1 MRSISTIKREAKA
14 HMSGRFMDILKA
26 FWPTVLVS
34 LMSFGYGLHSG
45 MSQVNTAQQMQ
56 DGVTYGTQYNAN
68 YADPL
73 TWANYADPLTW
84 LWSLLGMVVLFAA
97 IPVARK
103 MYRDRNYNQEA
114 TREFT
119 SQRTFEAI
127 ATYFMNYLAALAA
140 LVLCLSVG
148 LIVGLLVAGSPGAEL
163 LLILVALAVILPI
176 ILYVMIP
183 FEIVPYVISDYDAGI
198 NAPADW
204 ESYGAWAKATTAL
217 KYAWGAAKGK
227 RLNYFLFQLS
237 FIGWWFA
244 AMFTFG
250 LALAYV
256 APYMTLATY
265 GYMKDRFLP
274 DATVY
279 AGSAE
284 QAFKSHPLQSEF
296 Y

>member
-34 LMSFGYGLHSG
+34 LMSFGYGIHSG

-73 TWANYADPLTW
+73 TWLW
-84 LWSLLGMVVLFAA
+84 LLLGMIVLFAA

-119 SQRTFEAI
+119 SQRAFEAI
-127 ATYFMNYLAALAA
+127 ATYFMTYLAV
-140 LVLCLSVG
+140 LVLVLSIG
-148 LIVGLLVAGSPGAEL
+148 LVIGLLVAGSPGAAL
-163 LLILVALAVILPI
+163 LLILVTLAVILPI
-176 ILYVMIP
+176 VLYVIIP

-244 AMFTFG
+244 AAFTFG
-250 LALAYV
+250 LALVYV

-274 DATVY
+274 DAPVY

-284 QAFKSHPLQSEF
+284 QAFKTHPLQSEF
-296 Y
+296 

>member
-45 MSQVNTAQQMQ
+45 IGQVNTAQQMQ
-56 DGVTYGTQYNAN
+56 DGVAYGTHYNAN

-73 TWANYADPLTW
+73 TL
-84 LWSLLGMVVLFAA
+84 LWGLLGMIVLFAA

-119 SQRTFEAI
+119 SQRAFEAI
-127 ATYFMNYLAALAA
+127 ATYAMTYLSALVLGLAIGLVAGLAAFFFVGLIVAGSSGVALLLLLAA
-140 LVLCLSVG
+140 LV
-148 LIVGLLVAGSPGAEL
+148 I
-163 LLILVALAVILPI
+163 ILPL

-183 FEIVPYVISDYDAGI
+183 FEIVPYVVSDYDAGI

-204 ESYGAWAKATTAL
+204 ESYGAWTKATTAL

-227 RLNYFLFQLS
+227 RLDYFLFQLS

-244 AMFTFG
+244 AAFTFG
-250 LALAYV
+250 LALIYV

-274 DATVY
+274 DAPVY
-279 AGSAE
+279 AGSTE
-284 QAFKSHPLQSEF
+284 QAFKPHPLQSEF

>member
-14 HMSGRFMDILKA
+14 HMSGRFLDILKA

-34 LMSFGYGLHSG
+34 LMTFGYGLQSG
-45 MSQVNTAQQMQ
+45 ISQANTAQQMQ
-56 DGVTYGTQYNAN
+56 DGVAYGTHYNAN

-73 TWANYADPLTW
+73 TW
-84 LWSLLGMVVLFAA
+84 LWGLLGMIVLFAA

-119 SQRTFEAI
+119 SQRAFEAI
-127 ATYFMNYLAALAA
+127 ATYAMTAIAA
-140 LVLCLSVG
+140 LVLG
-148 LIVGLLVAGSPGAEL
+148 LAIGLVVGLLVAGSPGSAL
-163 LLILVALAVILPI
+163 LLILVALAAILPI

-204 ESYGAWAKATTAL
+204 ESYGAWAKSTTAL

-244 AMFTFG
+244 AAFTFG
-250 LALAYV
+250 LALIYV

-274 DATVY
+274 DAPVY
-279 AGSAE
+279 AGSTE
-284 QAFKSHPLQSEF
+284 QAFKPHPLQSEF

>member
-45 MSQVNTAQQMQ
+45 IGQANTAQQMQ
-56 DGVTYGTQYNAN
+56 DGVTYGTNYNAN

-73 TWANYADPLTW
+73 TW
-84 LWSLLGMVVLFAA
+84 LWGLLGMIVLFAA

-103 MYRDRNYNQEA
+103 MCRDRNYNQEA

-119 SQRTFEAI
+119 SQRAFEAI
-127 ATYFMNYLAALAA
+127 ATYAMTAIAALVLGLAIGLVVGLIMAGSSGAALLLLLAA
-140 LVLCLSVG
+140 LV
-148 LIVGLLVAGSPGAEL
+148 I
-163 LLILVALAVILPI
+163 ILPL

-183 FEIVPYVISDYDAGI
+183 FEIVPYVVSDYDAGI

-227 RLNYFLFQLS
+227 RLNYFLFRLS

-244 AMFTFG
+244 AAFTFG
-250 LALAYV
+250 LALIYI

-274 DATVY
+274 DAPVQ
-279 AGSAE
+279 AGSTE
-284 QAFKSHPLQSEF
+284 QAFKPHPLQSEF

>member
-34 LMSFGYGLHSG
+34 LMTFGYGIQSG
-45 MSQVNTAQQMQ
+45 ISQANTAQQMQ
-56 DGVTYGTQYNAN
+56 DGVTYGTHYNAN
-68 YADPL
+68 YAGPL
-73 TWANYADPLTW
+73 TWIW
-84 LWSLLGMVVLFAA
+84 GLLGMIVLFAA

-119 SQRTFEAI
+119 SQRAFEAI
-127 ATYFMNYLAALAA
+127 ATYAMTAIAALVLGLAIGFVAFFFVGLIVSGSAGAALLLLLAA
-140 LVLCLSVG
+140 LV
-148 LIVGLLVAGSPGAEL
+148 IVVPL
-163 LLILVALAVILPI
+163 

-183 FEIVPYVISDYDAGI
+183 FEIVPYVVSDYDAGI

-227 RLNYFLFQLS
+227 RLNYFLFQIS

-244 AMFTFG
+244 AAFSFG
-250 LALAYV
+250 LALIYV

-274 DATVY
+274 DAPVY
-279 AGSAE
+279 AGGTE
-284 QAFKSHPLQSEF
+284 QQAFKAHPLQSEF
-296 Y
+296 

>member
-1 MRSISTIKREAKA
+1 MRSISTVKREAKA

-34 LMSFGYGLHSG
+34 LMSFGYGIHSG

-73 TWANYADPLTW
+73 TWLW
-84 LWSLLGMVVLFAA
+84 LLLGMIVLFAA

-119 SQRTFEAI
+119 SQRAFEAI
-127 ATYFMNYLAALAA
+127 ATYFMTYLAV
-140 LVLCLSVG
+140 LVLVLSIG
-148 LIVGLLVAGSPGAEL
+148 LVIGLLVAGSPGAAL
-163 LLILVALAVILPI
+163 LLILVTLAVILPI
-176 ILYVMIP
+176 VLYVIIP

-244 AMFTFG
+244 AAFTFG
-250 LALAYV
+250 LALVYV

-274 DATVY
+274 DAPVY

-284 QAFKSHPLQSEF
+284 QAFKTHPLQSEF
-296 Y
+296 

>member
-1 MRSISTIKREAKA
+1 
-14 HMSGRFMDILKA
+14 MSGRFMDIFKA

-34 LMSFGYGLHSG
+34 LMSFGYGLHYG
-45 MSQVNTAQQMQ
+45 MSQANTVQQMQ
-56 DGVTYGTQYNAN
+56 DGVSYGTQYNAN

-73 TWANYADPLTW
+73 TW
-84 LWSLLGMVVLFAA
+84 LWSLLGMVAMVVLFAA

-119 SQRTFEAI
+119 SQRAFEGI
-127 ATYFMNYLAALAA
+127 ATYFMIYLAALALGLSIG
-140 LVLCLSVG
+140 LVSGFAAFFFVDLPVT
-148 LIVGLLVAGSPGAEL
+148 GSPGAAL

-227 RLNYFLFQLS
+227 RFNYFLFQLS

-250 LALAYV
+250 LALVYV

-274 DATVY
+274 DAPVY
-279 AGSAE
+279 AGSA
-284 QAFKSHPLQSEF
+284 
-296 Y
+296 

>member
-45 MSQVNTAQQMQ
+45 IGQANTAQQMQ
-56 DGVTYGTQYNAN
+56 DGVTYGTHYNTI
-68 YADPL
+68 YA
-73 TWANYADPLTW
+73 APLTW
-84 LWSLLGMVVLFAA
+84 LWVLLGMIVLFAA

-119 SQRTFEAI
+119 SQRAFEAI
-127 ATYFMNYLAALAA
+127 ATYAMTAIAALVLGLAIGLVVGLIMAGSSGAALLLLLAA
-140 LVLCLSVG
+140 LV
-148 LIVGLLVAGSPGAEL
+148 I
-163 LLILVALAVILPI
+163 ILPL

-183 FEIVPYVISDYDAGI
+183 FEIVPYVVSDYDAGI

-227 RLNYFLFQLS
+227 RLDYFLFQLS

-244 AMFTFG
+244 AAFTFG
-250 LALAYV
+250 LALIYV

-274 DATVY
+274 DAPVY
-279 AGSAE
+279 AGSTE
-284 QAFKSHPLQSEF
+284 QVFKPHQLQS
-296 Y
+296 

>member
-34 LMSFGYGLHSG
+34 LMTFGYGIQSG
-45 MSQVNTAQQMQ
+45 ISQANKMQ
-56 DGVTYGTQYNAN
+56 DGVTYGTHYNAN
-68 YADPL
+68 YAGPL
-73 TWANYADPLTW
+73 TL
-84 LWSLLGMVVLFAA
+84 LWGLLGMIVIFAA

-127 ATYFMNYLAALAA
+127 ATYAMTAIAALGIGLFVGFAAFFFVGLIVSGSAGAALLLLLAA
-140 LVLCLSVG
+140 LV
-148 LIVGLLVAGSPGAEL
+148 IVVPL
-163 LLILVALAVILPI
+163 

-183 FEIVPYVISDYDAGI
+183 FEIVPYVVSDYDAGI

-204 ESYGAWAKATTAL
+204 ESYGAWAKATAAL

-227 RLNYFLFQLS
+227 RLNYFLFQIS

-244 AMFTFG
+244 ATFSFG
-250 LALAYV
+250 LALIYV

-274 DATVY
+274 DAPVY
-279 AGSAE
+279 AGGTE
-284 QAFKSHPLQSEF
+284 QQAFKAHPLQSEF
-296 Y
+296 

>member
-73 TWANYADPLTW
+73 TW
-84 LWSLLGMVVLFAA
+84 LWSLFGMVVLFAA

-119 SQRTFEAI
+119 SQRAFEAI
-127 ATYFMNYLAALAA
+127 ATYFMTYLAVA
-140 LVLCLSVG
+140 LVIGLPVG
-148 LIVGLLVAGSPGAEL
+148 LIVGRLVAGSPGAEL

-274 DATVY
+274 DAPVY

-284 QAFKSHPLQSEF
+284 QAFKPHPLQSEF

>member
-34 LMSFGYGLHSG
+34 LMSFGYGLQSG
-45 MSQVNTAQQMQ
+45 ISQANTAQQMQ
-56 DGVTYGTQYNAN
+56 DGVAYGTHYNAN
-68 YADPL
+68 YANHL
-73 TWANYADPLTW
+73 IW

-119 SQRTFEAI
+119 SQRAFEAI
-127 ATYFMNYLAALAA
+127 ATYFMTYLAALA
-140 LVLCLSVG
+140 LGLSIG
-148 LIVGLLVAGSPGAEL
+148 LIAGFAAFFFVGPLVAGSPGAAL
-163 LLILVALAVILPI
+163 LLILVALALILPI

-250 LALAYV
+250 LAFIYV

-274 DATVY
+274 DAPVY
-279 AGSAE
+279 AGGTE
-284 QAFKSHPLQSEF
+284 QQAFKAHPLQFEF
-296 Y
+296 

>member
-34 LMSFGYGLHSG
+34 LMSFGYGLQSG
-45 MSQVNTAQQMQ
+45 ISQANTAQQMQ
-56 DGVTYGTQYNAN
+56 DGVAYGTHYNAN
-68 YADPL
+68 YAV
-73 TWANYADPLTW
+73 PLTW
-84 LWSLLGMVVLFAA
+84 LWGLLGMIVLFAA

-119 SQRTFEAI
+119 SQRAFEAI
-127 ATYFMNYLAALAA
+127 ATYAMTVIVALFLGLAIGLVIGFAAFFFVGLIMAGSAGGAFLLLLAA
-140 LVLCLSVG
+140 LV
-148 LIVGLLVAGSPGAEL
+148 IVVPL
-163 LLILVALAVILPI
+163 

-183 FEIVPYVISDYDAGI
+183 FEIVPYVVSDYDAGI

-244 AMFTFG
+244 AAFSFG
-250 LALAYV
+250 LALIYV

-274 DATVY
+274 DAPVY
-279 AGSAE
+279 AGGTE
-284 QAFKSHPLQSEF
+284 QQAFKAHPLQSEF
-296 Y
+296 

>member
-34 LMSFGYGLHSG
+34 LMSFGYGLQSG
-45 MSQVNTAQQMQ
+45 ISQANTAQQMQ
-56 DGVTYGTQYNAN
+56 DGVAYGTHYNAN
-68 YADPL
+68 YAV
-73 TWANYADPLTW
+73 PLTW
-84 LWSLLGMVVLFAA
+84 LWGLLGMIVLFAA

-119 SQRTFEAI
+119 SQRAFEAI
-127 ATYFMNYLAALAA
+127 ATYAMTVIVALFLGLAIGLVIGFAAFFFVGLIMAGSAGGAFLLLLAA
-140 LVLCLSVG
+140 LV
-148 LIVGLLVAGSPGAEL
+148 IVVPL
-163 LLILVALAVILPI
+163 

-183 FEIVPYVISDYDAGI
+183 FEIVPYVVSDYDAGI

-204 ESYGAWAKATTAL
+204 ESYGAWDKATTAL

-244 AMFTFG
+244 AAFSFG
-250 LALAYV
+250 LALIYV
-256 APYMTLATY
+256 APYMSLATY

-274 DATVY
+274 DAPVY
-279 AGSAE
+279 AGGTE
-284 QAFKSHPLQSEF
+284 QQAFKAHPLQS
-296 Y
+296 

>member
-14 HMSGRFMDILKA
+14 HMSGRFMDIFKA

-34 LMSFGYGLHSG
+34 LMSFGYGLHYG
-45 MSQVNTAQQMQ
+45 MSQANTVQQMQ
-56 DGVTYGTQYNAN
+56 DGVSYGTQYNAN

-73 TWANYADPLTW
+73 TW
-84 LWSLLGMVVLFAA
+84 LWSLLGMVVMVVLFAA

-119 SQRTFEAI
+119 SQRAFEGI
-127 ATYFMNYLAALAA
+127 ATYFMIYLAALALGLSIG
-140 LVLCLSVG
+140 LVSGFAAFFFVDLPVT
-148 LIVGLLVAGSPGAEL
+148 GSPGAAL

-227 RLNYFLFQLS
+227 RFNYFLFQLS

-250 LALAYV
+250 LALVYV

-274 DATVY
+274 DAPVY
-279 AGSAE
+279 AGSA
-284 QAFKSHPLQSEF
+284 
-296 Y
+296 

>member
-34 LMSFGYGLHSG
+34 LMSFGYGLHFG

-56 DGVTYGTQYNAN
+56 DGVAYGTQYNAN

-73 TWANYADPLTW
+73 TWL
-84 LWSLLGMVVLFAA
+84 LSLLGMVVLFAA

-119 SQRTFEAI
+119 SQRAFEAI
-127 ATYFMNYLAALAA
+127 ATYFMPYLAALA
-140 LVLCLSVG
+140 LGLSIG
-148 LIVGLLVAGSPGAEL
+148 LIAGFAAFFFVGSLVAGSPGAAL
-163 LLILVALAVILPI
+163 LLILAALALILPV

-244 AMFTFG
+244 AAFTFG
-250 LALAYV
+250 LALVYV

-274 DATVY
+274 DAPVY

-284 QAFKSHPLQSEF
+284 QAFKPHPMQSEF

>member
-1 MRSISTIKREAKA
+1 MRSISTIKLEAKA

-34 LMSFGYGLHSG
+34 IMSFGYGLHSG
-45 MSQVNTAQQMQ
+45 IGQANTAQQMQ
-56 DGVTYGTQYNAN
+56 DGVTYGTQYSAN
-68 YADPL
+68 YAGPL
-73 TWANYADPLTW
+73 T
-84 LWSLLGMVVLFAA
+84 WSLLGMVVLFAA

-119 SQRTFEAI
+119 SQRAFEAI
-127 ATYFMNYLAALAA
+127 ATYAMTTIAALVLGLAIGFVVGFAAFFVGLIMAGSSGAALLLLLAA
-140 LVLCLSVG
+140 LV
-148 LIVGLLVAGSPGAEL
+148 I
-163 LLILVALAVILPI
+163 ILPL

-183 FEIVPYVISDYDAGI
+183 FEIVPYVVSDYDAGI

-227 RLNYFLFQLS
+227 RLDYFLFQLS
-237 FIGWWFA
+237 FMGWWFA
-244 AMFTFG
+244 AVFTFG
-250 LALAYV
+250 LALIYV

-274 DATVY
+274 DAPVY
-279 AGSAE
+279 AGSTE
-284 QAFKSHPLQSEF
+284 QVFKPQQLQS
-296 Y
+296 

>member
-34 LMSFGYGLHSG
+34 LMSFGYGLHFG
-45 MSQVNTAQQMQ
+45 ISQANTVQQMQ

-73 TWANYADPLTW
+73 TW
-84 LWSLLGMVVLFAA
+84 LWSLLGMVGMVGMVVCFAA

-119 SQRTFEAI
+119 SQRAFEAI
-127 ATYFMNYLAALAA
+127 ATYFMTYLAA
-140 LVLCLSVG
+140 LVLGLSVG
-148 LIVGLLVAGSPGAEL
+148 LIAGFAAFFFVGLLVAGSPGAAL
-163 LLILVALAVILPI
+163 LLILVALALILPI

-204 ESYGAWAKATTAL
+204 ESYGAWVKATTAL

-250 LALAYV
+250 LALVYI

-274 DATVY
+274 DEPVY

-284 QAFKSHPLQSEF
+284 QAFKPHPL
-296 Y
+296 

>member
-56 DGVTYGTQYNAN
+56 DGVAYGTQYNAN
-68 YADPL
+68 YA
-73 TWANYADPLTW
+73 YPLTW
-84 LWSLLGMVVLFAA
+84 LWSLLGMIVLFAA

-103 MYRDRNYNQEA
+103 MYHDRNYNQEA

-119 SQRTFEAI
+119 SQRAFEAI
-127 ATYFMNYLAALAA
+127 ATYFMAYLTA
-140 LVLCLSVG
+140 LVLGLSIG
-148 LIVGLLVAGSPGAEL
+148 LIAGFVVAGSPGAAL
-163 LLILVALAVILPI
+163 LLILVALALILPI

-250 LALAYV
+250 LALVYV

-274 DATVY
+274 DAPVY
-279 AGSAE
+279 AGSA
-284 QAFKSHPLQSEF
+284 
-296 Y
+296 